1 MIGDGGWRT
10 GRSSQE
16 QIVQRQVPV
25 HPQKQEK
32 PMSSSKNKEI
42 EFLRGVAIL
51 MTLFAHLPQLLP
63 FFGLYLL
70 KVFNVYAPWTGVD
83 LFFCISGFVVSKAY
97 LDYFDKNREQNR
109 FGLAATSFWIRRAY
123 RLLPTAWLWVLIPLA
138 FSIFFNQSNAFQSWY
153 ENLRSFT
160 AVATFSGNLAN
171 QYGVLL
177 GPNSVY
183 WSLALEEQFYF
194 IFPLFLLLVTST
206 RWRVLILILLIAAQF
221 PFNRDTFA
229 APPAPMLFSFRLD
242 AMMWGIL
249 LCLFT
254 RTSLYKDI
262 EPVGLGGSRFKRL
275 AVTLF
280 LLYMMGAIAGQMI
293 MAPIAVGL
301 IAITALIIVWLASY
315 QKGYIYCP
323 ALLNGLFQWLGS
335 RSYALYV
342 VHIFA
347 YHLSTEIWT
356 RIAASRDMELGAAFT
371 VELLLTSLV
380 IMVVCSELNFR
391 FVETPLRRRG
401 AEIARRRMAGV
412 GATETAR
419 EKPSVEK
426 PARSVDIA

>member
-1 MIGDGGWRT
+1 
-10 GRSSQE
+10 
-16 QIVQRQVPV
+16 
-25 HPQKQEK
+25 
-32 PMSSSKNKEI
+32 MSSSKNKEI
-42 EFLRGVAIL
+42 EYLRGVAIL
-51 MTLFAHLPQLLP
+51 MTVLAHSALLLP
-63 FFGLYLL
+63 FHNEFMVKL
-70 KVFNVYAPWTGVD
+70 FSVYSPWSGVD

-138 FSIFFNQSNAFQSWY
+138 FSIFFNQSNAFQSWF

-160 AVATFSGNLAN
+160 AVATFTGNLAN

-194 IFPLFLLLVTST
+194 IFPLFLLLITST
-206 RWRVLILILLIAAQF
+206 RWRVITLIALIAVQF
-221 PFNRDTFA
+221 PFNRYAFGGPLA
-229 APPAPMLFSFRLD
+229 GMLFSFRLD

-262 EPVGLGGSRFKRL
+262 EPTALGASLFKRL
-275 AVTLF
+275 ALTLF
-280 LLYMMGAIAGQMI
+280 LLYMLGAIAGQMI
-293 MAPIAVGL
+293 AMPIAVGL
-301 IAITALIIVWLASY
+301 IAINALILVWLSSY

-323 ALLNGLFQWLGS
+323 AILSGIGQWLGS

-342 VHIFA
+342 VHMFA
-347 YHLSTEIWT
+347 YHLSTEIWS
-356 RIAASRDMELGAAFT
+356 RVASERGVALGAEFT
-371 VELLLTSLV
+371 VPMLLTSFA
-380 IMVVCSELNFR
+380 IMLVCSELNYR

-412 GATETAR
+412 STVEPVK
-419 EKPSVEK
+419 EKSASEV
-426 PARSVDIA
+426 PARTTELS